1 MLNLLRKDILVQKH
15 TLWFA
20 LGYCVLVFFAFSNEA
35 FGPFTYFMGAVGASY
50 VLILSAVQAE
60 LKNDSDLVLLSLP
73 VKRQEVVV
81 SKYLAILVFTLLS
94 LAAMGITGLILVQ
107 TPLAFPGRLINWQDA
122 AITLVSIALLT
133 SIYLPAFYKFR
144 GKWLQVINIVLF
156 MTVFFAPSTIIRYLH
171 EHRQEQ
177 GVQWLLQAITGSP
190 DLAAGLGIA
199 AVVGLMLIS
208 LLISVNIYQKQDF

>member
-1 MLNLLRKDILVQKH
+1 
-15 TLWFA
+15 
-20 LGYCVLVFFAFSNEA
+20 
-35 FGPFTYFMGAVGASY
+35 
-50 VLILSAVQAE
+50 
-60 LKNDSDLVLLSLP
+60 
-73 VKRQEVVV
+73 
-81 SKYLAILVFTLLS
+81 
-94 LAAMGITGLILVQ
+94 MGITGLILVQ